1 MMILLGVDQ
10 NICIALPLHPIG
22 MMIWLGVDQNICIA
36 LPLHPIGMMIWLG
49 FLPKYLYCLA
59 PTPNRHDDMV
69 GFFTK
74 IFVLPCPYTQSA

>member
-10 NICIALPLHPIG
+10 NICIALHLHTIV

-36 LPLHPIGMMIWLG
+36 LPLHPIGMMILLG

-59 PTPNRHDDMV
+59 PTPKRNED
-69 GFFTK
+69 
-74 IFVLPCPYTQSA
+74 FVF